1 MDILLSVSFLV
12 FSVMW
17 PVVEQRVFIGE
28 EVTDQAMRKGR
39 RIGYSVGRN
48 QESEDDLRASVLP
61 GVLVASVTSG

>member
-12 FSVMW
+12 FWVMW
-17 PVVEQRVFIGE
+17 PVVEQRVFIRE
-28 EVTDQAMRKGR
+28 EVTDKAMRNGR

-48 QESEDDLRASVLP
+48 QESEDDLRAGVLP